1 MDLSSLL
8 KGLSP
13 SVIKLMEEKG
23 IMEIPLEEEG
33 LKALLTYDGEMLNA
47 SVFDS
52 EGERYV
58 LFDIDPP
65 GAFVAKLREEVKAK
79 TEEALGIRTPES
91 TLALR
96 EKVISL
102 FSERFGIS
110 DTYPWKDDNES
121 AVFRSSSNGKWVAI
135 MMKIPLSRLG
145 FSGEK
150 MGYVVNLKHD
160 EERIPLIVDHT
171 HIFPAWHMS
180 KRHWI
185 TVVISSGLDW
195 DKFAALVERSIALVE
210 KKR

>member
-58 LFDIDPP
+58 LFDMDPP

-110 DTYPWKDDNES
+110 DTYPWKDDNKS
-121 AVFRSSSNGKWVAI
+121 AVWRAGGNRRYHRDPFIKTKGK
-135 MMKIPLSRLG
+135 RYLG
-145 FSGEK
+145 DTCKARKKGEAR
-150 MGYVVNLKHD
+150 Y
-160 EERIPLIVDHT
+160 EDHLWRWA
-171 HIFPAWHMS
+171 FD
-180 KRHWI
+180 R
-185 TVVISSGLDW
+185 
-195 DKFAALVERSIALVE
+195 
-210 KKR
+210 

>member
-1 MDLSSLL
+1 MVLSSLL

-13 SVIKLMEEKG
+13 SVIELMEEKG

-58 LFDIDPP
+58 LFDMDPP
-65 GAFVAKLREEVKAK
+65 GSFVAKLREEVKAK

-102 FSERFGIS
+102 FS
-110 DTYPWKDDNES
+110 
-121 AVFRSSSNGKWVAI
+121 
-135 MMKIPLSRLG
+135 
-145 FSGEK
+145 
-150 MGYVVNLKHD
+150 
-160 EERIPLIVDHT
+160 
-171 HIFPAWHMS
+171 
-180 KRHWI
+180 
-185 TVVISSGLDW
+185 
-195 DKFAALVERSIALVE
+195 
-210 KKR
+210 